1 MAMRL
6 RLGFYGCLITAA
18 LAPMATLATVPP
30 VSLPWTAKAGIDSDA
45 AVRALAVEAIGR
57 YEEPD
62 RATWLSTTA
71 QLQLAARHYDDAERS
86 LAELVTLRKTGPQ
99 PLDAAGPI
107 VWWIYVRARQIEA
120 ARQLPFSEAYA
131 RAFHEV
137 VDALDDVTASQVIAS
152 FGTAIEP
159 YGPQPEQMRQAY
171 AADLAA
177 QAGKATIALRDAIA
191 LVKGYQAAEAYTA
204 FRPYTDMLAEEDDRR
219 RYEVREP
226 ILIKTP
232 DGASVTV
239 LTLLPKQRQ
248 AKLPA
253 LLGFTIYAN
262 AAWSAL
268 DMRLTAAHGYAA
280 VVGYSRGK
288 GLSPDTPVPY
298 EHDGADADA
307 VIEWIARQPWSD
319 GRVGMYG
326 GSYNGFTQ
334 WAAAKH
340 RPAALKALMPS
351 VTVAPG
357 IDVPMEGG
365 VNFDFVYSWV
375 PYTTDGKDLDQA
387 HYDDNAHWNGLYRRW
402 YESGKPFR
410 ALDELNGRPNP
421 VFQRWLDH
429 PDYDAYWQAMIP
441 YGKEFAAIDIPV
453 LTTTGYYDGGQIGAL
468 HYIQQHQRYN
478 PHAEHYLLIGPWD
491 HVGAQRKARPV
502 VNGYAIDEVAKQ
514 DIGRV
519 IRYQWFDYVFRGAPK
534 PALLADRV
542 NYQVM
547 GTNAWKHAPT
557 VAAMSQ
563 GSRRFYLANDGKAL
577 RLADRPSTRASN
589 LTVDLARRDD
599 LPPEDAPPPADVDGR
614 NGLIFTSDPLPA
626 GTEISG
632 LFSGRLEVVTNKRDF
647 DLRVTLYEKKA
658 DGSVMQLS
666 WYLAR
671 ASYIGNRSKRQL
683 LTPGRP
689 TRLAFTNGRTT
700 SRLFEPGSRLVV
712 TVSINKDEG
721 SPVNMGSGKPVSDES
736 VADAG
741 APLTLRWLPGSYLDI
756 PVTVNAASG
765 VAKAGAPTP

>member
-1 MAMRL
+1 
-6 RLGFYGCLITAA
+6 
-18 LAPMATLATVPP
+18 
-30 VSLPWTAKAGIDSDA
+30 
-45 AVRALAVEAIGR
+45 
-57 YEEPD
+57 
-62 RATWLSTTA
+62 
-71 QLQLAARHYDDAERS
+71 
-86 LAELVTLRKTGPQ
+86 
-99 PLDAAGPI
+99 
-107 VWWIYVRARQIEA
+107 
-120 ARQLPFSEAYA
+120 
-131 RAFHEV
+131 
-137 VDALDDVTASQVIAS
+137 
-152 FGTAIEP
+152 
-159 YGPQPEQMRQAY
+159 
-171 AADLAA
+171 
-177 QAGKATIALRDAIA
+177 
-191 LVKGYQAAEAYTA
+191 
-204 FRPYTDMLAEEDDRR
+204 MLAEEDDRR